1 MRHGKPTADP
11 PGEDRD
17 RPFRVEE
24 LLPHSPGLEAGLQV
38 DEVLVDHNRRA
49 AAGMGLEELKK
60 LFRLERE
67 EVSLLVLRGNQR
79 IAVKIQLRHLI

>member
-1 MRHGKPTADP
+1 
-11 PGEDRD
+11 
-17 RPFRVEE
+17 

-38 DEVLVDHNRRA
+38 DEVLVDHSRRA